1 MAPPDFVPSPV
12 ERARGLFWNRS
23 RNDGYRLTNARP
35 VASHRMDCR
44 EFRNKHVGFV
54 DDLLPAVEMDAMRRH
69 VFACPRCAR
78 QDTVVRRSLLLV
90 RNLHLPPI
98 EPSAEFQRRL
108 DARLAALG
116 PVERVRFVASYRS
129 MPSIGAFVALAAG
142 MAAVA
147 YMTIRTTTYFSPAPG
162 PDAPIVASASRAPLA
177 AQPAPIVPVPNAAFV
192 ASVPTGIP
200 VWPAMLMVGD
210 APIRFAN
217 AEFSET
223 NLTR

>member
-1 MAPPDFVPSPV
+1 
-12 ERARGLFWNRS
+12 
-23 RNDGYRLTNARP
+23 
-35 VASHRMDCR
+35 MDCR

-69 VFACPRCAR
+69 VVVCPRCAR
-78 QDTVVRRSLLLV
+78 QDTAVRRSLLLI
-90 RNLHLPPI
+90 RNLPPI
-98 EPSAEFQRRL
+98 EPSADFRRRL
-108 DARLAALG
+108 NARLADLG
-116 PVERVRFVASYRS
+116 PVSRVALVAGDRRVA
-129 MPSIGAFVALAAG
+129 PSIGAFVALAAG
-142 MAAVA
+142 IAAVA
-147 YMTIRTTTYFSPAPG
+147 YMTVRTATYFSPAAQPG
-162 PDAPIVASASRAPLA
+162 APTVASAARTPLA
-177 AQPAPIVPVPNAAFV
+177 AQPAPVVPVPNAAFV

>member
-1 MAPPDFVPSPV
+1 
-12 ERARGLFWNRS
+12 
-23 RNDGYRLTNARP
+23 
-35 VASHRMDCR
+35 MDCR
-44 EFRNKHVGFV
+44 EFRNRHVAFV

-69 VFACPRCAR
+69 VTVCVRCAR
-78 QDTVVRRSLLLV
+78 HDTAVRRSLLLV
-90 RNLHLPPI
+90 RNLPSI
-98 EPSAEFQRRL
+98 EPSAEFHRRL
-108 DARLAALG
+108 NARLLELG
-116 PVERVRFVASYRS
+116 PVVRDPIGAPHRS
-129 MPSIGAFVALAAG
+129 MASVGAFVALAAG

-147 YMTIRTTTYFSPAPG
+147 YMTIRTTTYFSPLPQAGAPT
-162 PDAPIVASASRAPLA
+162 VASASRAPLPV
-177 AQPAPIVPVPNAAFV
+177 QPAPIVPVPNAAFV